1 GTKLRLTMPPGRY
14 GAIVAVREK
23 SDDPALARLLE
34 QQQAESRR
42 PVPPVADDPRVRAKP
57 VLDPI
62 SPPAVAAPV
71 KCPKPDARGPMLA
84 IEGGPQEFTVRHARR
99 ECGCY
104 PDPGTPPAE
113 WPRFL
118 TGENFDEKIEH
129 HVRVDLAAYEI
140 DARPV
145 TNAQYEAFL
154 KASGYR
160 PASPEHFIEHWGG
173 PECPAGLRDEPVV
186 YVDPDDARA
195 YAAWAGLR
203 LPTEW
208 QWHAA
213 ARKHGEGFQRDA
225 VHEWTESVRDDG
237 HTRFVML
244 RSGCRYDPKTSSW
257 YFPGGPQ
264 PIDTHAKFLLM
275 HPGLD
280 RSATIGFRCVK

>member
-1 GTKLRLTMPPGRY
+1 
-14 GAIVAVREK
+14 
-23 SDDPALARLLE
+23 
-34 QQQAESRR
+34 
-42 PVPPVADDPRVRAKP
+42 
-57 VLDPI
+57 
-62 SPPAVAAPV
+62 
-71 KCPKPDARGPMLA
+71 MLA
-84 IEGGPQEFTVRHARR
+84 VEGGPQEFTVRHARR

-160 PASPEHFIEHWGG
+160 PASPEQFLEHWGG

-186 YVDPDDARA
+186 YVDLDDARA

-213 ARKHGEGFQRDA
+213 ARKHGEGFQHDA

-244 RSGCRYDPKTSSW
+244 RGGCRYDAQDVDLVLPRRPASRSTA
-257 YFPGGPQ
+257 
-264 PIDTHAKFLLM
+264 HAKFLPDAPRPGPLGDDRLPVREINWI
-275 HPGLD
+275 PGLQPVFPF
-280 RSATIGFRCVK
+280 SASPSSTSN